1 MTDVNRPDVLAEVTE
16 VFERYEAAFQSNDTA
31 VLDEL
36 FWDDPRVV
44 RFGAAEVN
52 YGAQEVRAYRAAQSG
67 VDLARTLNRTTI
79 TTFGDSMATA
89 CIEFRRLSSG
99 VEGRQSQTWI
109 RTDAGWRVVAA
120 HVTDLDGARA

>member
-1 MTDVNRPDVLAEVTE
+1 MTDVNRPEVLAEVTA
-16 VFERYEAAFQSNDTA
+16 VFERYEAAFQSNDIA

-52 YGAQEVRAYRAAQSG
+52 YGAEEVRAYRAAQSG
-67 VDLARTLNRTTI
+67 DDLARTLSRTTI

-89 CIEFRRLSSG
+89 FIEFRRLRSG

-120 HVTDLDGARA
+120 HVTDLNGVQA